1 MCNQFYNTETGL
13 APEISYFNLDS
24 YDKPDLDIH
33 TNDRFSILRPE
44 TVESYFYLWRLTK
57 NQKYRDW
64 GWSFFQN
71 LEKYARVENGYTSI
85 SNVMSSKNPGNRD
98 KMESFFLGNDWK
110 WLNMKHWSTDILF
123 IRDYTR
129 WNVFKSFKVKHWN
142 IYICYFLMTTFCRSQ
157 NGYSIQKLI
166 RCQFENNFF

>member
-1 MCNQFYNTETGL
+1 MKEWITYNIFGDNNRIKFYPIQEWLQHSIEIGDLCNQFYNTETGL

-24 YDKPDLDIH
+24 KDKPDLDIH

-64 GWSFFQN
+64 GWTFFQN

-98 KMESFFLGNDWK
+98 KMESFFLGND
-110 WLNMKHWSTDILF
+110 
-123 IRDYTR
+123 
-129 WNVFKSFKVKHWN
+129 
-142 IYICYFLMTTFCRSQ
+142 
-157 NGYSIQKLI
+157 
-166 RCQFENNFF
+166 